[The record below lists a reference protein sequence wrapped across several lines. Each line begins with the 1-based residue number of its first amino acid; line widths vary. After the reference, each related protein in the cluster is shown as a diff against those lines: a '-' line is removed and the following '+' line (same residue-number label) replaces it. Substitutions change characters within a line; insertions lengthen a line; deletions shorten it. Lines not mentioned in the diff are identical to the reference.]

1 MAIQFPAP
9 LKRLKFFEM
18 VKNWQQNLLFMAFYN
33 LTVIAII
40 FKMSEAFYIL
50 FNKHSTEVT
59 AVFYMFTVAKK
70 IQDDNNIQLITII
83 CGDCETHFQEYSM
96 DNFTV

>member
-1 MAIQFPAP
+1 MSVQFTAP
-9 LKRLKFFEM
+9 LKRLKFSEM

-40 FKMSEAFYIL
+40 CKMSEAFYSN
-50 FNKHSTEVT
+50 NKHSTEVT

-70 IQDDNNIQLITII
+70 IPR
-83 CGDCETHFQEYSM
+83 
-96 DNFTV
+96 